1 MLTRDQVSA
10 LYIAVYGRAPD
21 TEGMEYWL
29 QANSYAEAA
38 EGFVSH
44 RVFKNEYMWDSN
56 REMVEKFYTNIF
68 GSKGDTEGIA
78 FWTEALNNGLSIAQ
92 VLAGFLDAS
101 LSADLSS
108 DPEGAIRQQVLK
120 NKVAVANYYQTKLGD
135 DFSLNG
141 IAPDSANIV
150 DAPDFIQAKALI
162 DNTSHKPDTLTQS
175 LGKIDQIVSL
185 GKSEP
190 FSLIIKPDDWSAYS
204 NTVSL
209 MLEFEN
215 SIGFEGI
222 GLVGGGS
229 AATTIQT
236 TSTSNKTVVQVA
248 ATLRNGTDL
257 GEISLDFSVP
267 SSLKD
272 SDFVTLKNVDING
285 NAYPDATKPKD
296 GNEIYFPFTA
306 IFPEFK
312 LIDETLSLDTLGYD
326 SYYSNISSV
335 LTLPEAKVGLIT
347 TEKPT
352 SAYLHIESGE
362 KFLFDHDTFLVK
374 GNSSGSYRLKI
385 TPEEP
390 ELFGGNMIS
399 WLYEPDGKVDDLIMN
414 LVGNKSTFIDG
425 ALYSDVFSIQKD
437 KNPFVTVSLR
447 WNDRENSQ
455 NVAEG
460 PAAYQ
465 VELVK
470 VVGVNSLSTEA
481 LDLVF

>member
-10 LYIAVYGRAPD
+10 
-21 TEGMEYWL
+21 
-29 QANSYAEAA
+29 
-38 EGFVSH
+38 
-44 RVFKNEYMWDSN
+44 
-56 REMVEKFYTNIF
+56 
-68 GSKGDTEGIA
+68 
-78 FWTEALNNGLSIAQ
+78 LSIAQ

-190 FSLIIKPDDWSAYS
+190 FSLIIKPDDWSVHS
-204 NTVSL
+204 NNVSL
-209 MLEFEN
+209 TLEFEN
-215 SIGFEGI
+215 TIGFEGV
-222 GLVGGGS
+222 GLLGGGS

-236 TSTSNKTVVQVA
+236 TSTENKTIVQISA
-248 ATLRNGTDL
+248 SLRNGLDS
-257 GEISLDFSVP
+257 GDISLDFSVP

-272 SDFVTLKNVDING
+272 SDFVTLKNVNING
-285 NAYPDATKPKD
+285 NTYPDSTKPKD
-296 GNEIYFPFTA
+296 GNEITFPFSA
-306 IFPEFK
+306 IFPK
-312 LIDETLSLDTLGYD
+312 LEVIEETLNLDSLGYD
-326 SYYSNISSV
+326 SYYGNISSV
-335 LTLPEAKVGLIT
+335 LTLPDAKIGLIT

-352 SAYLHIESGE
+352 SAYLHIEAGE
-362 KFLFDHDTFLVK
+362 RFLFDHDTFLI
-374 GNSSGSYRLKI
+374 NSTNSGQYRLKI

-390 ELFGGNMIS
+390 EFFGGNVIS
-399 WLYEPDGKVDDLIMN
+399 LLYEPNGKVDDLIMN
-414 LVGNKSTFIDG
+414 LVGSKSTFIDG